1 MRTGTTFTIPIA
13 SPEYNEINER
23 TTRRTIE
30 QRFEDIRF
38 DMIDSRDKL
47 TSTSSLP
54 LRRFQFLLMGASGV

>member
-1 MRTGTTFTIPIA
+1 MRTSSTFALPIS

-38 DMIDSRDKL
+38 DMIDNRDKL

-54 LRRFQFLLMGASGV
+54 IRRFQFLLMGASSG